1 MKSQCRINGE
11 RWVLTVKLERTKARY
26 KVWQWVCSLNIAIVK
41 KNKKCLSFRDLEVAS
56 CILLLQ
62 YRSHTSMSKTPSEET
77 DRGSLYSGAMAGQFW
92 LGSSKGTVLP
102 EGCKAKVS
110 FIAKRP
116 TTPEK

>member
-1 MKSQCRINGE
+1 
-11 RWVLTVKLERTKARY
+11 
-26 KVWQWVCSLNIAIVK
+26 
-41 KNKKCLSFRDLEVAS
+41 
-56 CILLLQ
+56 
-62 YRSHTSMSKTPSEET
+62 MSKTPSEET

-92 LGSSKGTVLP
+92 LGSSRGTVLP

>member
-1 MKSQCRINGE
+1 MS
-11 RWVLTVKLERTKARY
+11 KARY
-26 KVWQWVCSLNIAIVK
+26 KMWQWVRSLNIAIVK
-41 KNKKCLSFRDLEVAS
+41 KKKKKKCLSFRDLEVAF

-92 LGSSKGTVLP
+92 LGSSRGTALP